1 MPIGVTMSAR
11 PKLIPVSRRRAGA
24 IAVVVGCG
32 IALGGCAA
40 TVTKHG
46 HLFQETDLQQVQP
59 GMSAEQ
65 VKLSLGTPT
74 TTSTA
79 GNGQAFY
86 YMSSTMK
93 ETPLTSPK
101 ETDRQ
106 VVAVYFSKAGTVE
119 RVANYGMKD
128 GKVFDTISRTTP
140 SANTNDDGILKSLFR
155 NLGQKGSIFSDG

>member
-1 MPIGVTMSAR
+1 MGGNDKSLRQRARRSAGYAM
-11 PKLIPVSRRRAGA
+11 VAGLCLSMA
-24 IAVVVGCG
+24 
-32 IALGGCAA
+32 GCAA
-40 TVTKHG
+40 TVTRHG
-46 HLFQETDLQQVQP
+46 HLFQENDLQQIQP

-65 VKLSLGTPT
+65 VKLTLGTPT

-79 GNGQAFY
+79 GNANAFY

-93 ETPLTSPK
+93 QTSFMAPS

-106 VVAVYFSKAGTVE
+106 VVAVYFNKVGTVE

-128 GKVFDTISRTTP
+128 GKVFDTISRTTA
-140 SANTNDDGILKSLFR
+140 SANQNDDGILKQLFR

>member
-1 MPIGVTMSAR
+1 MNAR
-11 PKLIPVSRRRAGA
+11 PKLLPMSKRRSVAMA
-24 IAVVVGCG
+24 AMIGCG
-32 IALGGCAA
+32 LAFGGCAS

-46 HLFQETDLQQVQP
+46 HLFQETDLQQIQP

-93 ETPLTSPK
+93 ETSLTAPK

-106 VVAVYFSKAGTVE
+106 VVAVYFGRAGTVE

-140 SANTNDDGILKSLFR
+140 SANTNDDGVLKSLFR
-155 NLGQKGSIFSDG
+155 NLGQKGSIFGDG

>member
-1 MPIGVTMSAR
+1 MGGNDKSLRWRA
-11 PKLIPVSRRRAGA
+11 RRAAGYA
-24 IAVVVGCG
+24 MVAG
-32 IALGGCAA
+32 LGLSMAGCAA
-40 TVTKHG
+40 TVTRHG
-46 HLFQETDLQQVQP
+46 HLFQENDLQQIQP

-65 VKLSLGTPT
+65 VKLTLGTPT

-79 GNGQAFY
+79 GNANAYY

-93 ETPLTSPK
+93 QTSFMAPS

-106 VVAVYFSKAGTVE
+106 VVAVYFNKVGTVE

-128 GKVFDTISRTTP
+128 GKVFDTISRTTA
-140 SANTNDDGILKSLFR
+140 SANQNDDGILKQLFR